1 MTIWVSRVELSE
13 ARRHLLNL
21 DDRTYSSGDWLARF
35 VPTAN
40 ICTAANDVHGAMIP
54 ITSSAT
60 KQLADYGDSPACMS
74 AAQACLLFGPSR
86 RLSMYAAIN
95 RRGLSNGLPSG
106 FMSCRLPVCG
116 GAASGEPQVMLP
128 MRTSR
133 PFQNKDCLCRT
144 EGVLALEV

>member
-1 MTIWVSRVELSE
+1 MIGRFCNCSFLVRPVYDYLGQSRRIERGTE
-13 ARRHLLNL
+13 LNL

-54 ITSSAT
+54 ITSSAR
-60 KQLADYGDSPACMS
+60 KQLADYGGSPACMS

-86 RLSMYAAIN
+86 RLSMYAAID

-106 FMSCRLPVCG
+106 FMEAAVCLSAAAQQ
-116 GAASGEPQVMLP
+116 AASH
-128 MRTSR
+128 R
-133 PFQNKDCLCRT
+133 
-144 EGVLALEV
+144 

>member
-35 VPTAN
+35 VP
-40 ICTAANDVHGAMIP
+40 
-54 ITSSAT
+54 
-60 KQLADYGDSPACMS
+60 
-74 AAQACLLFGPSR
+74 
-86 RLSMYAAIN
+86 
-95 RRGLSNGLPSG
+95 GLSNGLPSG

-116 GAASGEPQVMLP
+116 GAASGEPQVMLS

>member
-54 ITSSAT
+54 ITSSAR
-60 KQLADYGDSPACMS
+60 KQLADYGGSPACMS
-74 AAQACLLFGPSR
+74 AAQACLLFGPFPH
-86 RLSMYAAIN
+86 I
-95 RRGLSNGLPSG
+95 G
-106 FMSCRLPVCG
+106 
-116 GAASGEPQVMLP
+116 VM
-128 MRTSR
+128 
-133 PFQNKDCLCRT
+133 
-144 EGVLALEV
+144 